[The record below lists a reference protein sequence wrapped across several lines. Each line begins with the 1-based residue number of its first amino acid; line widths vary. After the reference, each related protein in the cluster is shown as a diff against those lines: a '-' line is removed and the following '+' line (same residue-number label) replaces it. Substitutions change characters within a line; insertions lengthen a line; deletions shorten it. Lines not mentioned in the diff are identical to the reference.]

1 MKAALAS
8 LLLLLAAPSRAQQV
22 SISADVDKVSVALDE
37 QIVLAVTVTG
47 PQASLPEPQVPRL
60 DNFSV
65 YSSGRNQSISF
76 VNGQVSSSIVFTYV
90 LVPRFVGKGRIPPIS
105 ITVGGQTAKT
115 APIDITVLKPGAPSA
130 APPAA
135 AQGQP
140 NGRQAAPRAGRS
152 NRRAR
157 VFVTAEVDKKKAY
170 VNEPVTLSVKFY
182 TAMALLGNP
191 QYDAPRTDGFLAE
204 DLPPERHGSATILN
218 QPYNYSEIKT
228 ALFPAHAGKLT
239 ISPATVHCQV
249 GEDTSV
255 DPFAPDFIDKFFSG
269 GLMQPRTIELQSD
282 VLVVDALPLP
292 DAGKPK
298 TFSGAVGR
306 FTVSAALDRTSTR
319 VGEAVNLTV
328 TVAGAGNLKAVG
340 DPALPELASAR
351 VFDTVSTL
359 NLDKKND
366 VVSGSKA
373 FRTVL
378 VPRVSGD
385 MTIPPIAFS
394 YFEPREAAYKTVT
407 TQPLTLK
414 VAPAPAGSAPVAAG
428 PSPSAPEG
436 LTSVTED
443 IRYLKPAGGEPAVD
457 RLLAGLAGAGPINAI
472 PLAVLLLAGAAEL
485 LRVRRESDPAGVRFR
500 GARRAAEQRIAHA
513 RATAQPQQAAALMAE
528 ALAGY
533 LADKLGQPAAGLSLR
548 RAQELLRRS
557 CAPETLNMLKAVWE
571 DLELQRFAPPSS
583 ADGASKTASD
593 VLEQLL
599 AVLDKEIK
607 K

>member
-1 MKAALAS
+1 M
-8 LLLLLAAPSRAQQV
+8 
-22 SISADVDKVSVALDE
+22 
-37 QIVLAVTVTG
+37 
-47 PQASLPEPQVPRL
+47 
-60 DNFSV
+60 
-65 YSSGRNQSISF
+65 
-76 VNGQVSSSIVFTYV
+76 
-90 LVPRFVGKGRIPPIS
+90 
-105 ITVGGQTAKT
+105 
-115 APIDITVLKPGAPSA
+115 
-130 APPAA
+130 
-135 AQGQP
+135 
-140 NGRQAAPRAGRS
+140 
-152 NRRAR
+152 
-157 VFVTAEVDKKKAY
+157 DKKKAY